1 MNQNI
6 LSQIETIRYL
16 DSGNFF
22 LIAGPCVIESEK
34 IAFDTAEKII
44 EITDKLKIPFIY
56 KSSYRKANRQ
66 RIDSFI
72 GIGDEKALRILRTVG
87 EMYDI
92 PVLTDIHN
100 EEEATMTSQYVDVI
114 QIPAFLC
121 RQTDLLIAAART
133 GRVVNIKKGQFLA
146 PCSMQFAAQKV
157 IDTGNKNV
165 ILTERGTMFGYQDM
179 VVDFRGIVEM
189 QKFGFPVVLDITHSL
204 QQPNQPNRYFRRPPR
219 SYRIYCQ
226 GRNCSWG

>member
-6 LSQIETIRYL
+6 LSQIDTIRYL

-66 RIDSFI
+66 RIDSFT

-133 GRVVNIKKGQFLA
+133 GRVVNIKKANFLH
-146 PCSMQFAAQKV
+146 PAQCNLPLKKLLIPAIRMLFLPSV
-157 IDTGNKNV
+157 A
-165 ILTERGTMFGYQDM
+165 LC
-179 VVDFRGIVEM
+179 
-189 QKFGFPVVLDITHSL
+189 LDI
-204 QQPNQPNRYFRRPPR
+204 
-219 SYRIYCQ
+219 RI
-226 GRNCSWG
+226 WL